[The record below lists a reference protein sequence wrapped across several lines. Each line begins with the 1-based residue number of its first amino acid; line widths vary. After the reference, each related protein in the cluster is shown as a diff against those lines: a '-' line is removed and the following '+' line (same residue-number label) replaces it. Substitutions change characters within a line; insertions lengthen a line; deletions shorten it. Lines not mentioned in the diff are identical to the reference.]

1 MKVYP
6 SDKIRNIAFLGHSG
20 SGKTSLSE
28 AMLHA
33 TGGTNRLGRVE
44 DGTTA
49 ADWDEDEIKRKQS
62 ISASLIP
69 CEWQGHKINV
79 LDTPGYP
86 DFVGEVL
93 GALHVAEAGIVVVD
107 AVAGVEVGTELAWQY
122 LEHAGRPRFVYINK
136 MDRDNA
142 SFERALESVSE
153 ALTGRFVPVMLPVG
167 AESGFKGVVSVVDKK
182 VYLGRDGKTSDVP
195 ADMADAVEE
204 AMTAI
209 VEVAAESNDELLMKY
224 LEGESLSAAE
234 VSAGLMAA
242 IRSGS
247 VVPVLCGSATNELGV
262 QAIMNIVLNMVPSPV
277 EAGPYKAQVKDA
289 EVTLNNDGTGPVAAL
304 VFKTIADPFVG
315 RITLF
320 RVFSGTMPTDARL
333 HNEQK
338 NADER
343 MGQVFSLRG
352 KEQLSVEAVSYGD
365 IAAAAKLSVTATG
378 DTLSDKGSHVIVP
391 GPQFPNPLYSVA
403 ISPATQADA
412 AKISASLNR
421 LVEEDPTLSWHS
433 DPSTRQIILA
443 GTGDVHMTIAVNRL
457 KQKFGVSV
465 TTETPKVP
473 YRETVSR
480 TASAMHR
487 HKKQTGGAGQFGEV
501 HLRVE
506 PGVEGTGLT
515 YVWEVF
521 GGAVSTSFGPSI
533 EKGVRSVMDNGVLAG
548 YPVVDVKVAVFDG
561 KEHPVDSK
569 DIAFQIAGRE
579 AFKKAFMD
587 AGPVFLEP
595 IYRVDITVPESNMGD
610 ILGDLNTRRARVQ
623 GMDSHRGKSVITAE
637 VPYAE
642 LLRYANDLRSMTQG
656 RGVYSIEFLR
666 YEAVPAHLAQGI
678 IDAAK
683 RDRKE
688 EEEE

>member
-1 MKVYP
+1 MKVYT
-6 SDKIRNIAFLGHSG
+6 SDKIRNVALLGHGG

-28 AMLHA
+28 AMLHL
-33 TGGTNRLGRVE
+33 TGGTNRFGRVE

-49 ADWDEDEIKRKQS
+49 ADWDEDEIRRKQS

-86 DFVGEVL
+86 DFMGEVL
-93 GALHVAEAGIVVVD
+93 GAVHVAEAGIVVVD

-122 LEHAGRPRFVYINK
+122 LEQAGKPRFVFINK
-136 MDRDNA
+136 MDRDNS
-142 SFERALESVSE
+142 SFERALESVGE

-167 AESGFKGVVSVVDKK
+167 AESGFKGVISVIERKA
-182 VYLGRDGKTSDVP
+182 YLGKDGKGSDVP

-234 VSAGLMAA
+234 VSVGLMAA

-247 VVPVLCGSATNELGV
+247 VVPVLCGCATNELGV
-262 QAIMNIVLNMVPSPV
+262 HAAMNAILAMVPSPV
-277 EAGPYKAQVKDA
+277 EAGPYKALQKDS
-289 EVTLNNDGTGPVAAL
+289 EITLANNGSGPVAAL

-338 NADER
+338 NTDER
-343 MGQVFSLRG
+343 MGQIFSLRG
-352 KEQLSVEAVSYGD
+352 KEQLAVESASYGD

-378 DTLSDKGSHVIVP
+378 DTLADKGSHLIIP

-412 AKISASLNR
+412 AKISTSLNR

-443 GTGDVHMTIAVNRL
+443 GMGDVHMTIAVNRM
-457 KQKFGVSV
+457 KQKFGVNV

-506 PGVEGTGLT
+506 PGAEGTGLT

-521 GGAVSTSFGPSI
+521 GGAVSTSYGPSI

-548 YPVVDVKVAVFDG
+548 YPVVAVRVAVFDG

-569 DIAFQIAGRE
+569 DIAFQVAGRE
-579 AFKKAFMD
+579 AFKKAFLE

-610 ILGDLNTRRARVQ
+610 ILGDLNTRRAHVQ
-623 GMDSHRGKSVITAE
+623 SMDSSRGKSIITAE

-642 LLRYANDLRSMTQG
+642 LLRYANDLRSMSQG

-666 YEAVPAHLAQGI
+666 YQAVPAHLAQAI
-678 IDAAK
+678 IETTK

-688 EEEE
+688 EEDE

>member
-1 MKVYP
+1 MKVYT
-6 SDKIRNIAFLGHSG
+6 SDKIRNVALLGHSG

-28 AMLHA
+28 AMLHV
-33 TGGTNRLGRVE
+33 TGGSNRLGRVE

-49 ADWDEDEIKRKQS
+49 ADWDEDEIRRKQS

-86 DFVGEVL
+86 DFLGEVL
-93 GALHVAEAGIVVVD
+93 GAVHVAEAGMVVVD

-122 LEHAGRPRFVYINK
+122 LEQAGKPRFVFINK
-136 MDRDNA
+136 MDRDNS
-142 SFERALESVSE
+142 SFERALESIGE
-153 ALTGRFVPVMLPVG
+153 ALVGRFVPVMLPVG
-167 AESGFKGVVSVVDKK
+167 AESGFKGVISVLDRKA
-182 VYLGRDGKTSDVP
+182 YLGKDGKASDVP
-195 ADMADAVEE
+195 AEMADAVEE

-209 VEVAAESNDELLMKY
+209 MEVAAESNDDLLMKY
-224 LEGESLSAAE
+224 LEGESLTAAE
-234 VSAGLMAA
+234 VTAGLMAA
-242 IRSGS
+242 IRSGGA
-247 VVPVLCGSATNELGV
+247 VPVLCGSATHELGV
-262 QAIMNIVLNMVPSPV
+262 HAAMNAILAMVPSPV
-277 EAGPYKAQVKDA
+277 EAGPYRAFQKDS
-289 EVTLNNDGTGPVAAL
+289 EITLANNGSGPVAAL

-333 HNEQK
+333 HNEGK
-338 NADER
+338 NGDER
-343 MGQVFSLRG
+343 MGQIFSMRG
-352 KEQLSVEAVSYGD
+352 KEQLPVEAASYGD

-378 DTLSDKGSHVIVP
+378 DTLADKGSHLIIP

-412 AKISASLNR
+412 AKISTSLNR

-443 GTGDVHMTIAVNRL
+443 GMGDVHMTIAVNRM
-457 KQKFGVSV
+457 KQKFGVNV

-506 PGVEGTGLT
+506 PGPEGTGLT

-521 GGAVSTSFGPSI
+521 GGAVSTSYGPSI

-548 YPVVDVKVAVFDG
+548 YPVVDVRVAVFDG

-569 DIAFQIAGRE
+569 DIAFQVAGRE
-579 AFKKAFMD
+579 AFKKAFME

-610 ILGDLNTRRARVQ
+610 ILGDLNTRRAHVQ
-623 GMDSHRGKSVITAE
+623 GMDSSRGKSIITAE

-642 LLRYANDLRSMTQG
+642 LLRYANDLRSMSQG

-666 YEAVPAHLAQGI
+666 YQAVPAHLAQTI
-678 IDAAK
+678 IDSSK

-688 EEEE
+688 EEDE